1 MVVILVLASIVVS
14 SLLVS
19 PLLILIQA
27 CVLVLLYYIGTR
39 YAVHGGASSND
50 TLCGAFSVV
59 AYGAFSSAYWDFG
72 ATL

>member
-1 MVVILVLASIVVS
+1 MLILVVY
-14 SLLVS
+14 SLLHLIHYI
-19 PLLILIQA
+19 LLVIGYM
-27 CVLVLLYYIGTR
+27 VLLYYIGTR

-72 ATL
+72 AAL